1 MHSNCA
7 FLEADNHSARIWW
20 LGQCDENMITIW
32 WQYDMLE
39 DDDYSVLAK
48 VALAEVTIDCSAFNR
63 ISPGTVHH
71 CTPLTCQSWS
81 ASSSLAQCLENLWM
95 KMDGI
100 GVRGCWGCLGVSGGV
115 WEFSSLGG
123 WVGSAVQDKV
133 LKKIH
138 FFGYLPLKKCT
149 FDTADNLTLTKKQ
162 ECQKDKYQNECL
174 VWWWQSSFALLRW
187 FTSSNTLPVSS
198 GYTSLIWTFLEN
210 LNLKS
215 QFWEK
220 VWILAILLTVKI
232 NQEKDFIMERCQSEW
247 KFNFEVFT
255 PWLSY

>member
-1 MHSNCA
+1 MTIWHA
-7 FLEADNHSARIWW
+7 GRWW
-20 LGQCDENMITIW
+20 LQYIGKGGINRSDNRLFCLQPHFTRYCSPLHSPHLPELISIIIIGPMPWELVDENGW
-32 WQYDMLE
+32 NWCQG
-39 DDDYSVLAK
+39 VLR
-48 VALAEVTIDCSAFNR
+48 VSRC
-63 ISPGTVHH
+63 
-71 CTPLTCQSWS
+71 
-81 ASSSLAQCLENLWM
+81 
-95 KMDGI
+95 
-100 GVRGCWGCLGVSGGV
+100 VRGCVGIFFTWWVGGFRCSGQSPKKIRFFGCL
-115 WEFSSLGG
+115 
-123 WVGSAVQDKV
+123 
-133 LKKIH
+133 
-138 FFGYLPLKKCT
+138 PLTKGT

-187 FTSSNTLPVSS
+187 FTTSNTLPVSS

-232 NQEKDFIMERCQSEW
+232 NQEKDFIMERCQSVW